1 MTAVDPR
8 PPLQVQTAII
18 KSMFSVHKFHTHAK
32 ESFKVTQNVFDTF
45 VFFNCVPTLIVHD

>member
-45 VFFNCVPTLIVHD
+45 EFFYCVPTLIVHD